1 MMKRRF
7 DKRRERPVAKNCPF
21 CANKNLP
28 AGRQA
33 EPDYKDI
40 GALNK
45 YLTERAKL
53 LSRARTGLCARHQR
67 DVTAAVKRARLV
79 ALLPFVVRA

>member
-1 MMKRRF
+1 MMKRKF

-21 CANKNLP
+21 CAAKT
-28 AGRQA
+28 

-45 YLTERAKL
+45 YVTERGKI
-53 LSRARTGLCARHQR
+53 LSRARTGLCAKHQR
-67 DVTAAVKRARLV
+67 AITVETKRARFV
-79 ALLPFVVRA
+79 ALMPYVARA

>member
-21 CANKNLP
+21 CANKT
-28 AGRQA
+28 

-40 GALNK
+40 GTLNK
-45 YLTERAKL
+45 YITERAKL

-67 DVTAAVKRARLV
+67 EITAAVKRARLV

>member
-21 CANKNLP
+21 CGGKTN
-28 AGRQA
+28 
-33 EPDYKDI
+33 PDYKDA
-40 GALNK
+40 GVLNK
-45 YLTERAKL
+45 YITERGKL
-53 LSRARTGLCARHQR
+53 LGRARTGVCAKHQR
-67 DVTAAVKRARLV
+67 AITVAVKRARLV